1 MLKNI
6 FDKSLVRSAAIF
18 IVVIIAFSLT
28 IASFGMA
35 ANLYKDPSIQIEK
48 WLFEISNGIAAA
60 LACTIAS
67 MYETHK
73 MDIEYKDQQY
83 REIAGRLKDILQ
95 ENEDLRIRL
104 HTPGT
109 PTREQDAELARP
121 RPVVRM
127 YLSPLG
133 FPNVGEAGIYYVT
146 TLYGA
151 RRIYR
156 WDTERRA
163 YTLIHSISEED
174 LRAINTDAANFEASM
189 RLNNAA
195 AMQRE
200 RDSLLRSVELQAET
214 LRPALTIYDVKVKP
228 QIDPVRKK
236 EEHKSLINKIFR
248 RNKT

>member
-1 MLKNI
+1 MLNKDLI
-6 FDKSLVRSAAIF
+6 RSAAIF
-18 IVVIIAFSLT
+18 IVVIITCSFT
-28 IASFGMA
+28 IGSFGMA

-60 LACTIAS
+60 LACTIDS
-67 MYETHK
+67 MYGTHK
-73 MDIEYKDQQY
+73 MDIEYKDHQY
-83 REIAGRLKDILQ
+83 QEIAKRLKTVLQ

-109 PTREQDAELARP
+109 PTREQDTELTRP

-127 YLSPLG
+127 YLSPLD
-133 FPNVGEAGIYYVT
+133 FPNVGEAGVYYVT

-163 YTLIHSISEED
+163 YTLIYRISEED
-174 LRAINTDAANFEASM
+174 LIALNTDAANFEASI
-189 RLNNAA
+189 RLSNAA

-200 RDSLLRSVELQAET
+200 GDNLLRNAELQAET
-214 LRPALTIYDVKVKP
+214 LRPALTIYDVKIKP
-228 QIDPVRKK
+228 QIDPVRRK
-236 EEHKSLINKIFR
+236 EENKSLINKIFR